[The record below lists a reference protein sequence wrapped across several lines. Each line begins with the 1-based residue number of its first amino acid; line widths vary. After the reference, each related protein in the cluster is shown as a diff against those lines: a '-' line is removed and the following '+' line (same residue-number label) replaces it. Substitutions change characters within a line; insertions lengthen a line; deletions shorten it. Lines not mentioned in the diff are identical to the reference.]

1 MMKEIRIA
9 VLDQMD
15 QVLSYMDNTGPKSLH
30 YYDDELHEYLQ
41 GSAYT
46 YNFTC
51 DACHED
57 SQYIVEG
64 NKISFRDEEQQKDY
78 YLNIVHV
85 EKDEQEIRAECYG
98 LLFELLNE
106 EKEAYAAA
114 QAMTF
119 AQYYAVFD
127 PEGSTVLGLNEVSD
141 RSIKHEWTGTE
152 TLLARLYSLANA
164 FSAEIEFITEL
175 NDDYSLK
182 RVVVNVYREHSD
194 DYQGIGRA
202 RTDITLRYGKE
213 VTGITKTSDITEL
226 YTAIRPTGK
235 DGLQITDLVKTEYDE
250 NGNVEFQSSAGNN
263 AILAVQA
270 RDRFPSNLTRLDD
283 GYIMRIWS
291 YETDNVEML
300 YGQALAELKK
310 LCEPQVSYEV
320 EGYFDTAI
328 GDTVNIVDEA
338 YNPTLYLNAR
348 VTEQIRSFTDPTQ
361 NKTTFSNFRE
371 LQSQIDPEILS
382 RVQALVDANRTYTCS
397 IITDNGIIFKNSVG
411 STTLTASVMD
421 AGVDLTDSMV
431 IDWSKDGT
439 SIRTSKSVTVQA
451 ADIDGKAVYRY
462 EAYDADGALRGVCEV
477 TISNVDDGEQGPTGP
492 QGEQGPQ
499 GEKGEKGDK
508 GDKGDQGERGLQGL
522 QGEKGD
528 QGIPGPAGED
538 GADGKT
544 SYTHI
549 AYSNSAD
556 GQTDFSVSDSN
567 RDYIGMYVDFTA
579 TDSADPADYAWSK
592 IKGADG
598 AQGTPGKAGADGKT
612 PYLHIAYANSADGS
626 TGFSTTDSESKL
638 YIGQYTDYTA
648 ADSTDPDDYAWT
660 RIKGETGETGAQGEK
675 GEKGDTGPQGA
686 TGPKGDTGDT
696 GPKGDKGD
704 AGTGVSNVDVQ
715 YYKSTSSTSLS
726 GGSWST
732 TNPGWENGKYIWSKT
747 VVTYTSGTTEEST
760 PVCITGAK
768 GSTGATGETGATG
781 ADGADGKGVKSIVE
795 QYYKST
801 SATSLSGGSWS
812 ATYPGWENGKYIW
825 TRSIITYTDNSTTT
839 TTAVC
844 VTGQKGDTGATG
856 AKGDKGDTGATG
868 PTGPKGDKGD
878 TGEAGVG
885 IKSITEYYA
894 VSSSNS
900 TAPTSWGTSVPT
912 MTTTDKYL
920 WNYERITYT
929 NNTTSDSA
937 KRVIGAYGNTGATG
951 AKGDKGDTGSTGAT
965 GPKGDTGAT
974 GNGIKSITNYYL
986 ATTAASGV
994 TTSTSGWT
1002 TSVQTITT
1010 SKKYLWNYEKIT
1022 YTNGSTTN
1030 TTPHII
1036 GVYGNTGAT
1045 GPQGPKG
1052 DKGATGATGQDGLP
1066 GSAVNLLKASNTQK
1080 TSTAYMIGTWD
1091 MTRAPKPGEKW
1102 TLIAELSYNNNNA
1115 NGRVD
1120 WYVGQTSSMVATFFK
1135 TKNSR
1140 QVVVLHGTGKTNEIV
1155 GNWVRLYNYPSGSQV
1170 TATVYWICMYEGHV
1184 NPPVS
1189 WTPSSVELKGD
1200 KGETGPQGPKGDTG
1214 AQGPKGDDG
1223 AAGEDGQMLYATCE
1237 TASATVAKVATLAAG
1252 TLTLKAGATV
1262 AVRFTYAN
1270 TASSPTLNVA
1280 GTGAKAIYTQ
1290 GVRYAYWRANQTVV
1304 FTYDGSYWRVA
1315 SEPVYANTVTV
1326 GNPTAQNV
1334 YIDADSID
1342 IRKGSDALA
1351 SFKQDEISLGKWG
1364 SNTQAGDKASIKLF
1378 GNSGAI
1384 ELEIGGTRDVM
1395 RIGSGEMELKGY
1407 NAYIQIGREVNV
1419 YAPDLILHTETEDI
1433 SISDLNRKTKWKLL
1447 SNTLGSTAVSLPG
1460 NYEEL
1465 LVLAIAD
1472 STDNYSKYSIT
1483 IPHEILSA
1491 QQETHRFK
1499 AGSYASANY
1508 NSEVLIGASEDA
1520 IRLLSFYISGNNR
1533 VDTCAMRV
1541 YYR

>member
-270 RDRFPSNLTRLDD
+270 RDRFPSNLTRLED

-310 LCEPQVSYEV
+310 ICEPQVSYEV

-338 YNPTLYLNAR
+338 YNPILYLNAR

-371 LQSQIDPEILS
+371 LQSQIDPELLS

-439 SIRTSKSVTVQA
+439 SIGTSKSVTVQA

-462 EAYDADGALRGVCEV
+462 EAYDADGVLRGVCEV

-538 GADGKT
+538 GEDGKT

-549 AYSNSAD
+549 AYANSAD

-567 RDYIGMYVDFTA
+567 RDYIGMYVDFAA
-579 TDSADPADYAWSK
+579 TDSTDPTDYAWSK

-626 TGFSTTDSESKL
+626 SGFSTTDSTNKL

-686 TGPKGDTGDT
+686 TGPKGEQGEKGDKGDT

-747 VVTYTSGTTEEST
+747 VVTYTDGTTEEST

-768 GSTGATGETGATG
+768 GSTGATGETGAAG

-894 VSSSNS
+894 VSASNT
-900 TAPTSWGTSVPT
+900 TAPSSWSTSVPT
-912 MTTTDKYL
+912 MTTSNKYL

-937 KRVIGAYGNTGATG
+937 KRVIGVYGNTGATG
-951 AKGDKGDTGSTGAT
+951 AKGPQGEKGN
-965 GPKGDTGAT
+965 TGAT

-1045 GPQGPKG
+1045 GPQGPQG
-1052 DKGATGATGQDGLP
+1052 ERGPQ
-1066 GSAVNLLKASNTQK
+1066 GS
-1080 TSTAYMIGTWD
+1080 
-1091 MTRAPKPGEKW
+1091 
-1102 TLIAELSYNNNNA
+1102 
-1115 NGRVD
+1115 
-1120 WYVGQTSSMVATFFK
+1120 
-1135 TKNSR
+1135 
-1140 QVVVLHGTGKTNEIV
+1140 
-1155 GNWVRLYNYPSGSQV
+1155 
-1170 TATVYWICMYEGHV
+1170 
-1184 NPPVS
+1184 
-1189 WTPSSVELKGD
+1189 
-1200 KGETGPQGPKGDTG
+1200 TGPQGPS
-1214 AQGPKGDDG
+1214 G
-1223 AAGEDGQMLYATCE
+1223 AAGEDGQMLYATCG
-1237 TASATVAKVATLAAG
+1237 TASATATKVATLAAG
-1252 TLTLKAGATV
+1252 KLTLKAGATV

-1270 TASSPTLNVA
+1270 TASNPTLNVA

-1326 GNPTAQNV
+1326 GNPAAKNV

-1342 IRKGSDALA
+1342 IRSGSNVLA

-1364 SNTQAGDKASIKLF
+1364 SNTQTRDKASIKLF

-1407 NAYIQIGREVNV
+1407 NAYIQIGSEVNV

-1433 SISDLNRKTKWKLL
+1433 SLLDMIKIGEQQSYSENNWTITYRKIGINRIYISASKTVNSIGSGANQLEAAALPFKVAFDQRLTVHMNVANTPVGYGNFMFTPL
-1447 SNTLGSTAVSLPG
+1447 SNG
-1460 NYEEL
+1460 
-1465 LVLAIAD
+1465 
-1472 STDNYSKYSIT
+1472 
-1483 IPHEILSA
+1483 LSA
-1491 QQETHRFK
+1491 MYRNNT
-1499 AGSYASANY
+1499 AYSAPVNM
-1508 NSEVLIGASEDA
+1508 LICGELIVND
-1520 IRLLSFYISGNNR
+1520 
-1533 VDTCAMRV
+1533 
-1541 YYR
+1541 